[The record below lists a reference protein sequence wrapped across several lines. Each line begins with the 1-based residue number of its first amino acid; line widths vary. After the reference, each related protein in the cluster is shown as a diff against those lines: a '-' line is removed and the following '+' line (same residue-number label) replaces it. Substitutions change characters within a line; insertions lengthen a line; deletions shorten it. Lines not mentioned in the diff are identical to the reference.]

1 VFLLWFL
8 VFSVSPFFIGGHY
21 FSHYF
26 VQAIPALV
34 LLATEAL
41 ASPAAQPDGGRGAR
55 FLRRARAYIVIN
67 VVLFSAIN
75 TFHYSRMQVD
85 PPNPA
90 LARFIQQNTTP
101 DDSLFLWTWRRNV
114 LFEVH
119 RVFATRFLS
128 NEFLTGRLYGTR
140 HRLPT
145 ATPESAGAA
154 EVSELWPVLLGDLRA
169 ERPRV
174 IIDDAPGESRFTL
187 DRYPALY
194 TYVQENYE
202 PCRLM
207 DGLCV
212 YLRKAV

>member
-1 VFLLWFL
+1 
-8 VFSVSPFFIGGHY
+8 
-21 FSHYF
+21 
-26 VQAIPALV
+26 
-34 LLATEAL
+34 
-41 ASPAAQPDGGRGAR
+41 
-55 FLRRARAYIVIN
+55 
-67 VVLFSAIN
+67 
-75 TFHYSRMQVD
+75 
-85 PPNPA
+85 
-90 LARFIQQNTTP
+90 
-101 DDSLFLWTWRRNV
+101 V

-119 RVFATRFLS
+119 RGFATRFLS

-154 EVSELWPVLLGDLRA
+154 AVSELWPVLLQDLRA

-174 IIDDAPGESRFTL
+174 IIDDAPDKSRFTL
-187 DRYPALY
+187 DRYPVLS